1 MNVPLWHFS
10 ITKKMSQAIEK
21 VQKACVFIILGKHA
35 THDYQ
40 CNLAILDLEPLSDRR
55 NDLCKE
61 FANKAFKHP
70 VHGKM
75 FKNNESSA
83 NTRGTRRRVIVPVGK
98 SVRYNNSAVP
108 SLARLLNSRAT
119 PCQFLLSPLCKCD
132 CEQQATQYDT
142 TPRPAPA

>member
-1 MNVPLWHFS
+1 MWILKRLAEMGVNSDDLLMTYQSRIRILLEMNVPLWHFS
-10 ITKKMSQAIEK
+10 ITKKLSQDIEK
-21 VQKACVFIILGKHA
+21 VQKACLFIILGKHA

-75 FKNNESSA
+75 FKPNQSTT
-83 NTRGTRRRVIVPVGK
+83 NTRGERRRVIVPVGK

-108 SLARLLNSRAT
+108 SLARLLNT
-119 PCQFLLSPLCKCD
+119 
-132 CEQQATQYDT
+132 
-142 TPRPAPA
+142 